1 MKKAIVI
8 LVNGEVLSDKFSS
21 TIDSQRD
28 KAHELAQCL
37 LPIFRSNLQVA
48 ILHGNKP
55 QVGFVLYR
63 SELASHLLHSVPLD
77 VCGADTQGATGYMLV
92 QALHNVL
99 VENQLQRPVISI
111 VTQTVVD
118 AEDPLFHQPTKAI
131 GPYFDRDKAEQHRQ
145 NRGWHMLLEPGRG
158 YQRAVSAPRPLEIVE
173 MEGIK
178 QLVESGTV
186 VIAAGG
192 GGIPV
197 VRTNNGCFQ
206 GVEAVVDTDRVS
218 CLMAGQLQ
226 APVLLMIV
234 DRDEKFALMG
244 LSSEQRTELLLP
256 DLETL
261 LSGETF
267 TSQMVRGKLQAAA
280 DFLHGG
286 GKQVIIT
293 TLRRL
298 PTMLNGKAGLH
309 IGRVRLA
316 PDQYP
321 WSA

>member
-1 MKKAIVI
+1 
-8 LVNGEVLSDKFSS
+8 
-21 TIDSQRD
+21 
-28 KAHELAQCL
+28 
-37 LPIFRSNLQVA
+37 
-48 ILHGNKP
+48 
-55 QVGFVLYR
+55 
-63 SELASHLLHSVPLD
+63 
-77 VCGADTQGATGYMLV
+77 MLV

-99 VENQLQRPVISI
+99 VENQLQRPVMSV

-178 QLVESGTV
+178 QLVENGVV
-186 VIAAGG
+186 VIAGGG

-197 VRTNNGCFQ
+197 VRAANGCLQ

-218 CLMAGQLQ
+218 CMMAGQLR
-226 APVLLMIV
+226 APVLLMII
-234 DRDEKFALMG
+234 DRDEKFAMMG
-244 LSSEQRTELLLP
+244 LSTEQKTDLTLP
-256 DLETL
+256 QLESL
-261 LSGETF
+261 LSSEPF
-267 TSQMVRGKLQAAA
+267 TSQMVRGKLEAAA
-280 DFLHGG
+280 DFLRGG
-286 GKQVIIT
+286 GEQVIIT

-298 PTMLNGKAGLH
+298 PAMLKGKAGLH
-309 IGRVRLA
+309 IGAEGAAGHL
-316 PDQYP
+316 

>member
-1 MKKAIVI
+1 MKKAIVV

-28 KAHELAQCL
+28 KAHELAKCL
-37 LPIFRSNLQVA
+37 LPIFKSNLQAA

-99 VENQLQRPVISI
+99 VEHQMQRPVISI

-118 AEDPLFHQPTKAI
+118 AEDPLFHQATKAI

-158 YQRAVSAPRPLEIVE
+158 YQRAVSAPTPLEIVE
-173 MEGIK
+173 MESIK
-178 QLVESGTV
+178 QLVASGVIV
-186 VIAAGG
+186 VAGGG

-197 VRTNNGCFQ
+197 VRSADGSLQ

-218 CLMAGQLQ
+218 CMMAGQLH
-226 APVLLMIV
+226 APVLLMII
-234 DRDEKFALMG
+234 DRDEKFAMMG
-244 LSSEQRTELLLP
+244 LTTEQHTCLATPELEALLRQ
-256 DLETL
+256 DA
-261 LSGETF
+261 F
-267 TSQMVRGKLQAAA
+267 TSQMVKSKLEAAA
-280 DFLHGG
+280 DFLHGDG
-286 GKQVIIT
+286 QQVIIT
-293 TLRRL
+293 TLRRAPAAL
-298 PTMLNGKAGLH
+298 QGKAGLH
-309 IGRVRLA
+309 IGMAESILA
-316 PDQYP
+316 Q
-321 WSA
+321 WVKEE

>member
-8 LVNGEVLSDKFSS
+8 LVNGEVLSDKVSS

-28 KAHELAQCL
+28 KAHELAAAL
-37 LPIFRSNLQVA
+37 LPIFKSDLRVA

-63 SELASHLLHSVPLD
+63 SELASHILHSVPLD

-99 VENQLQRPVISI
+99 REHDLQRPVMSI
-111 VTQTVVD
+111 ITQTIVD
-118 AEDPLFHQPTKAI
+118 ADDPQIDQPTKAI

-145 NRGWHMLLEPGRG
+145 SRGWHMILEPGRG
-158 YQRAVSAPRPLEIVE
+158 YRRAVSSPKPIEIVE

-178 QLVESGTV
+178 QLVANDTI

-197 VRTNNGCFQ
+197 VRTGSGSLR
-206 GVEAVVDTDRVS
+206 GVEAVVDTDCVS
-218 CLMAGQLQ
+218 CIMAGALH
-226 APVLLMIV
+226 ASTLLMVI
-234 DRDEKFALMG
+234 DRDDKFAMMG
-244 LSSEQRTELLLP
+244 LSTEHSVYLSRA
-256 DLETL
+256 DLNTF
-261 LSGETF
+261 LSSASFE
-267 TSQMVRGKLQAAA
+267 SQSVEAKLQATAR
-280 DFLHGG
+280 FLNDGG
-286 GKQVIIT
+286 EQVIIT

-298 PTMLNGKAGLH
+298 PATLAGKAGLH
-309 IGRVRLA
+309 IGAAQPAMARFG
-316 PDQYP
+316 
-321 WSA
+321 